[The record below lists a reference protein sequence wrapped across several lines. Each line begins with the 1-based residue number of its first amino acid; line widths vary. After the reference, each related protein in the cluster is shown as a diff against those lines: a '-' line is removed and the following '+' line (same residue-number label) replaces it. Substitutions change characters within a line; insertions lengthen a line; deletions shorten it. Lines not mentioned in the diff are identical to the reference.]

1 MPLFA
6 AVSWVCRAGL
16 GGGGGAFPTASQR
29 HDEPQRQGLPLLFLH
44 CRCWLLRGLYHRD
57 PTGICGEGGLER
69 SDPTPISFCSI
80 PSEVCPGRQL
90 CLLTGRAL
98 HLPGAACS
106 AAAARPPALH
116 GDLASA
122 RSSKHPAS
130 CFTPRLSRFIYTDRG
145 CSETKEY
152 FFFFFYVKDVLY
164 FWKGCVS
171 FKRGDLYPDRCRGF
185 ILMLREVQLE
195 LCRAGRG

>member
-1 MPLFA
+1 MFRSRAKPCLPLFA

-152 FFFFFYVKDVLY
+152 FFFFFTSKMFYIFGRVV
-164 FWKGCVS
+164 F
-171 FKRGDLYPDRCRGF
+171 P
-185 ILMLREVQLE
+185 LREVTYILTAVGG
-195 LCRAGRG
+195 LF